1 MYLVEKDCGAKN
13 DIRYLPVDQ
22 SGWSGNHHHHTQ
34 SELLELGENIGQI
47 AGLAAIQDSTII
59 LNVMKC
65 QKRSDLM
72 NEVVRNY
79 FWRNFCRTTDKSV
92 ANLCD
97 DLALRAYP
105 SRELR
110 DRLTPWAQYAK
121 YGSTQPNAK

>member
-1 MYLVEKDCGAKN
+1 MMNPHIASKKESSSSSSSAENFLKKGHRALNSTEIADYNAGLYIGSTTRLVES
-13 DIRYLPVDQ
+13 P
-22 SGWSGNHHHHTQ
+22 
-34 SELLELGENIGQI
+34 
-47 AGLAAIQDSTII
+47 
-59 LNVMKC
+59 
-65 QKRSDLM
+65 
-72 NEVVRNY
+72 
-79 FWRNFCRTTDKSV
+79 WRNFCRTTDKSV